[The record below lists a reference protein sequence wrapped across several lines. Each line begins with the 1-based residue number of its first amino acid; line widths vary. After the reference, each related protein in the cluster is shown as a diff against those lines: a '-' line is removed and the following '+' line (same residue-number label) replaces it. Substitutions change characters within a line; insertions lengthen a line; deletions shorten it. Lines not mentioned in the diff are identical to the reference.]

1 MQSQINKGF
10 AKRMKKKV
18 LFLSAWY
25 PTKIDSMAGLFVQQH
40 AKAIS
45 DSWDVAVL
53 HCLPVDN
60 GQKKYEIDVSH
71 EFNLLTIR
79 IYYKK
84 IYCKIPVFKGLVMAF
99 RFAKA
104 YIMGYHRIVAMFGVP
119 QLLHVNIL
127 TRVGVFALYLKI
139 LYGIPYVIT
148 EHWSRYLPERNEYKG
163 LLRKIITR
171 WVVRESNAIST
182 VSQKLRASMIVC
194 GIRHQNFLIINNMVD
209 CNLFRPNLI
218 AKANEKKLFSHI
230 SCFDDYSK
238 NISGILRSIRKL
250 AQRRDDFVCLLV
262 GDGKDKEKIE
272 QSANDLV
279 LKNIVH
285 FTGILGGEQ
294 LVEVYNK
301 SLFTVLFSN
310 FENMPV
316 VISESFACGKPV
328 IATKT
333 GGIPEIVRE
342 KNGILVLPGNEHK
355 FEEAL
360 DFMLDNVNRFD
371 ANEIRE
377 FAEKTFS
384 KDTINDQL
392 LLLYRQTAK

>member
-1 MQSQINKGF
+1 MSINKGF

-45 DSWDVAVL
+45 ASWDVAVL

-60 GQKKYEIDVSH
+60 GQKIYEIDVSH

-79 IYYKK
+79 VYYKK
-84 IYCKIPVFKGLVMAF
+84 TYCKIPVLEGFVRAF

-104 YIMGYHRIVAMFGVP
+104 YIIGYDHIVSIFGVP
-119 QLLHVNIL
+119 QLVHVNIL

-148 EHWSRYLPERNEYKG
+148 EHWSRYLLERNEYNG
-163 LLRKIITR
+163 WLRKIITR

-182 VSQKLRASMIVC
+182 VSQKLRESMIVC

-209 CNLFRPNLI
+209 CDLFRPNVI
-218 AKANEKKLFSHI
+218 ARANEKKLFSHI

-238 NISGILRSIRKL
+238 NISGILRSVRKL
-250 AQRRDDFVCLLV
+250 AQRRDDFLCLLV

-279 LKNIVH
+279 MKNIVH
-285 FTGILGGEQ
+285 FTGILEGNQ

-316 VISESFACGKPV
+316 VICESFACGKPV
-328 IATKT
+328 IATNT
-333 GGIPEIVRE
+333 GGIPEFVNE
-342 KNGILVLPGNEHK
+342 KNGILVEPGNEQK

-371 ANEIRE
+371 ANEIKE
-377 FAEKTFS
+377 FAEKKFS
-384 KDTINDQL
+384 KDTINNQL